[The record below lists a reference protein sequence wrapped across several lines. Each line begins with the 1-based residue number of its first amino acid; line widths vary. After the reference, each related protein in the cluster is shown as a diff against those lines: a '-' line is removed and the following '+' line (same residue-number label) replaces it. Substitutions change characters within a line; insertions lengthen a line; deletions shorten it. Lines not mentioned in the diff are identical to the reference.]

1 MVVRGGGDV
10 AGHPGAGL
18 QEGGQVGSV
27 QAGRQHAAAVEGV
40 GPGGWVKG
48 PEGVRVGIGPE
59 NAAQGLAGVSD
70 EAWCAVQRLLYAVEV
85 SNQDWGDGGVQV
97 RPESVE
103 VGCEVIGLCMDVEER
118 KGTNSDQLDPP
129 RLDLLNSGRQ
139 AGQGGDDEVL
149 GGLPEGGGREGVAKG
164 GCQGRNSIVGVNFLK
179 ENQVRLG
186 LLEDGVEAAE
196 VGPLVGVEGE
206 DG

>member
-1 MVVRGGGDV
+1 MVVRGGGFV

-97 RPESVE
+97 MPESVE
-103 VGCEVIGLCMDVEER
+103 VGCEVIGLCMDVEE
-118 KGTNSDQLDPP
+118 GEAPTVTSWTLPGWT
-129 RLDLLNSGRQ
+129 SWTVAGRQ
-139 AGQGGDDEVL
+139 D
-149 GGLPEGGGREGVAKG
+149 RVAMMRSLVA
-164 GCQGRNSIVGVNFLK
+164 CLR
-179 ENQVRLG
+179 
-186 LLEDGVEAAE
+186 VEA
-196 VGPLVGVEGE
+196 VRV
-206 DG
+206 

>member
-1 MVVRGGGDV
+1 MVVRVGGDV

-70 EAWCAVQRLLYAVEV
+70 EAWCAVQRLLLKSPTRTGEM
-85 SNQDWGDGGVQV
+85 G
-97 RPESVE
+97 ES
-103 VGCEVIGLCMDVEER
+103 R
-118 KGTNSDQLDPP
+118 
-129 RLDLLNSGRQ
+129 
-139 AGQGGDDEVL
+139 
-149 GGLPEGGGREGVAKG
+149 
-164 GCQGRNSIVGVNFLK
+164 
-179 ENQVRLG
+179 
-186 LLEDGVEAAE
+186 
-196 VGPLVGVEGE
+196 
-206 DG
+206 